1 MFQIGFV
8 IKSTTATTKTTTA
21 TTKTTTA
28 TTVIIQTDY
37 NCYNKG
43 CAIKAACCM
52 FSAQKRLHSSF
63 EHCLQTLQK
72 VSRYCKLHA
81 VSMAPPL
88 HALLLA
94 AVKPSKF
101 KPANFTETSPSRYC
115 FTSFTVSSIDETRI
129 SSMQLCTSCCSSNL
143 SSIGFQKLH

>member
-1 MFQIGFV
+1 MGVLNCNGVCLSNLQALVLVSCFKLDLLL

-72 VSRYCKLHA
+72 SLEILQTACSFNGSTSSCIAAGCSQTFKVQACKLH
-81 VSMAPPL
+81 
-88 HALLLA
+88 
-94 AVKPSKF
+94 
-101 KPANFTETSPSRYC
+101 
-115 FTSFTVSSIDETRI
+115 
-129 SSMQLCTSCCSSNL
+129 
-143 SSIGFQKLH
+143 

>member
-1 MFQIGFV
+1 MGVLNCNGVCLSNLQSLVLVSCF
-8 IKSTTATTKTTTA
+8 KLALLLT
-21 TTKTTTA
+21 
-28 TTVIIQTDY
+28 
-37 NCYNKG
+37 CYNKG

-129 SSMQLCTSCCSSNL
+129 SSMQLCTSCCSNNL